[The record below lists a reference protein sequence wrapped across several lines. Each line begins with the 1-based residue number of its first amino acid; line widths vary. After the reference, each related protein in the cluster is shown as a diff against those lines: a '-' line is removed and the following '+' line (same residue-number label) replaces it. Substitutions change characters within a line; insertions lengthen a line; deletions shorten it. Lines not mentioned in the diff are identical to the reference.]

1 MRCMPHLKSS
11 FSFFKAKGEKK
22 ITRIILKSFIFNMAM
37 VLQQNINSLSIWIL
51 KNKKVI
57 KPYINVNSYI
67 FNGSKLSQLFLK

>member
-1 MRCMPHLKSS
+1 MPSLKSS

-22 ITRIILKSFIFNMAM
+22 SLELIWNLLFLIWLWFYKKD
-37 VLQQNINSLSIWIL
+37 INSLSISIL

-57 KPYINVNSYI
+57 KPYINVNSDI

>member
-1 MRCMPHLKSS
+1 MPPLKSS

-22 ITRIILKSFIFNMAM
+22 ITRINLKSFIYNMAM
-37 VLQQNINSLSIWIL
+37 VLQKNINSLSIWIL

-57 KPYINVNSYI
+57 KPYINVNFDI